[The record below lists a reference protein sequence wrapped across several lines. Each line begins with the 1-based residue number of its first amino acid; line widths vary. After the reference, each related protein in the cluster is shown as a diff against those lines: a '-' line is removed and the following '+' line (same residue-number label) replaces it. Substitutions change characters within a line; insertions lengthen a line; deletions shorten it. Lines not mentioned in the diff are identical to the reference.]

1 MKTIV
6 FASAA
11 VICLGMGAAWAD
23 QGGGGE
29 DSGLV
34 DPNTYFTELPG
45 VDPAA
50 PGVRPNDA
58 AANAWQIGGQ
68 QPTAST
74 QATPYGGMAGAASKG
89 S

>member
-1 MKTIV
+1 MKTMV

-11 VICLGMGAAWAD
+11 VICLGVGAAWAD
-23 QGGGGE
+23 QGGGE

-34 DPNTYFTELPG
+34 NPNTYFTELPG
-45 VDPAA
+45 VDSAA
-50 PGVRPNDA
+50 PGARPNDA
-58 AANAWQIGGQ
+58 AANAWQTGGQ

-74 QATPYGGMAGAASKG
+74 QATPYGGVAGTASKG

>member
-6 FASAA
+6 FAFAA
-11 VICLGMGAAWAD
+11 VIGLGIGAAWAD
-23 QGGGGE
+23 QGSE

-58 AANAWQIGGQ
+58 PANAWQTIGQ

-74 QATPYGGMAGAASKG
+74 QASPYGGMVAPTSRGG
-89 S
+89 